1 MYEITM
7 PKPVKEIK
15 IDVTSISEYQ
25 KHQLAEFALAVTQKV
40 FSRPGEEERYQRWLQ
55 ERQKREIK

>member
-1 MYEITM
+1 MYEIAM
-7 PKPVKEIK
+7 PKAVKEIK

-40 FSRPGEEERYQRWLQ
+40 FSRPGEEERYQAWLRK
-55 ERQKREIK
+55 RQQTK